1 MKSKLLDITDEELD
15 KLDEEAIAA
24 LLQSTDAD
32 SSSEDDVESI
42 SSKPEL
48 HPGSLSMWKAVV
60 NIVNFIEG
68 IGFLALPYT
77 LKKGGISAIIA
88 LMVTPILLWY
98 TEKTFIECLYEEKGK
113 RKVRV
118 RSTIKEVGNIL
129 YPKFGGQL
137 VSCCIHFDVFLLAVS
152 YLALCGSLMRHALPG
167 VPITEFQWTCI
178 AGALVLPTTFIKSL
192 SQIAWLS
199 IISVVSLVTA
209 AITIVL
215 YGVRHYR
222 EWDPGFILFWDT
234 EGVIIAM
241 SIVLCSYAAL
251 PILPIVEENMFV
263 RAQFSRALA
272 LAHLINLLMKL
283 VFSLF
288 GALTFGI
295 HTNEVILNNLPPG
308 PVHIIV
314 SSVFVIT
321 CIFSYV
327 LVLYPVIESFD
338 SVVSGIQTCKS
349 PNFFTYA
356 VVRISIVLLTVIVAV
371 LVPHFA
377 LIVSFLGS
385 LNAPFLH
392 YIFPCSVH
400 LKLRFKQLKLH
411 QICVDVCLIIL
422 GVLTTVFG
430 TAFSL
435 KAIIQ
440 AS

>member
-1 MKSKLLDITDEELD
+1 MKSKLLEFTDEELD
-15 KLDEEAIAA
+15 KLDEEAIVA
-24 LLQSTDAD
+24 LLQSSDAD

-42 SSKPEL
+42 SSKLEL
-48 HPGSLSMWKAVV
+48 HPGSLSMWKAVI

-88 LMVTPILLWY
+88 LMITPILLWY

-118 RSTIKEVGNIL
+118 RSTIKEVGDVL
-129 YPKFGGQL
+129 FPKFGGLL
-137 VSCCIHFDVFLLAVS
+137 VSFCILLDLFLLGVS
-152 YLALCGSLMRHALPG
+152 YIALCGSLMRHALPR
-167 VPITEFQWTCI
+167 VPITEFQWSCI
-178 AGALVLPTTFIKSL
+178 AGALVLPTTFMKSL

-199 IISVVSLVTA
+199 TISVISLVTA
-209 AITIVL
+209 AVTIVF
-215 YGVRHYR
+215 YGARHFR
-222 EWDPGFILFWDT
+222 EWDPGFILFWDP

-241 SIVLCSYAAL
+241 AIVLCSYAAL
-251 PILPIVEENMFV
+251 PILPIVEENMFA

-272 LAHLINLLMKL
+272 LAHLINLSMKL
-283 VFSLF
+283 VFSFF
-288 GALTFGI
+288 GAVTFGI

-338 SVVSGIQTCKS
+338 SFISGIQRCKS
-349 PNFFTYA
+349 PTFVTHA
-356 VVRISIVLLTVIVAV
+356 VVRISLVLLSVIVAV

-392 YIFPCSVH
+392 YVFPCAVH

-411 QICVDVCLIIL
+411 QICFDVCLIIL
-422 GVLTTVFG
+422 GVLSIVFG
-430 TAFSL
+430 TAFTL

-440 AS
+440 AG